1 MKHARD
7 LSGELPVATMET
19 LPRMSALLISA
30 LRGWNRGG
38 AGSALDAL
46 RARMTEAQAAAAMA
60 VMCDLAGIL
69 GTARRRP
76 LACHAPHCPCVG
88 ADEAAFARFVQ
99 EAALGE
105 REDALMLASLMVD
118 ARAIAGLTEA
128 AQRLGLHLYRATLR
142 DTATLTA
149 AAPTGTKL
157 H

>member
-7 LSGELPVATMET
+7 LSGDMPVATMET

-38 AGSALDAL
+38 AGAALDAL
-46 RARMTEAQAAAAMA
+46 RACMTEAQAAAAMA
-60 VMCDLAGIL
+60 AMCDLAGIL
-69 GTARRRP
+69 GAARRRP
-76 LACHAPHCPCVG
+76 LACHAPLCPCVG

-105 REDALMLASLMVD
+105 REDALLLASLVVE
-118 ARAIAGLTEA
+118 ARAIAALTEA
-128 AQRLGLHLYRATLR
+128 AQRLGLHLHRATLR
-142 DTATLTA
+142 DVR
-149 AAPTGTKL
+149 APAGARSLGTTI

>member
-7 LSGELPVATMET
+7 LLDELHMADIRGMQPLA
-19 LPRMSALLISA
+19 ALVIAA

-38 AGSALDAL
+38 AGAALEAL
-46 RARMTEAQAAAAMA
+46 RARMREGQAAAAMA
-60 VMCDLAGIL
+60 AMCDLAGIL

-76 LACHAPHCPCVG
+76 LACHGPDCPCVG

-105 REDALMLASLMVD
+105 REDALLLASLMVE
-118 ARAIAGLTEA
+118 AHAITGLAEA
-128 AQRLGLHLYRATLR
+128 AQRFGLHLHRATLR
-142 DTATLTA
+142 DTIALTGA
-149 AAPTGTKL
+149 CPAGTTV